1 MSSRTKRPLEA
12 TELVGSMQP
21 GSTRDD
27 DALTRDHGAPTLRE
41 MAGRSSRAKR
51 KPGSERSTRG
61 HARRCRGG
69 RRGRW
74 KRRSPR
80 SASSPGARGTPTRDQ
95 GEEERGEG
103 EPSCHPCG
111 GASRSPCRG
120 RARRCC
126 ARRGRRKR
134 DDVVHWATCR
144 RSFTTQSRVRGDDTT
159 QPRAAPWHILTN
171 DVFRDTINGAEVT
184 RKILPLNL
192 SCSRCCQASGRS
204 RAGVV
209 RRPNSR
215 VAATRRAELR
225 EKTLLMTMNGG
236 ATPPASAAPV
246 LHARSWRTIAPPTQY
261 AEKYSL
267 FTCEGCA
274 LSPDRAR

>member
-209 RRPNSR
+209 RRPKFSSGSYASSG
-215 VAATRRAELR
+215 AAREDVVDDDERWRDAARLGGTSSPCSIMEDDCSAHTVRRKVQPFHL
-225 EKTLLMTMNGG
+225 
-236 ATPPASAAPV
+236 
-246 LHARSWRTIAPPTQY
+246 
-261 AEKYSL
+261 
-267 FTCEGCA
+267 
-274 LSPDRAR
+274 